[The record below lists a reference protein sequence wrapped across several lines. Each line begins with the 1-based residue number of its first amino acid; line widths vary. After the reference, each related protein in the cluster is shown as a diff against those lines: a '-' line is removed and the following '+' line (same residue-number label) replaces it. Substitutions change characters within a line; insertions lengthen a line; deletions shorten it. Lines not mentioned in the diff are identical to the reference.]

1 MQPASRVAA
10 PDSVYCLVIDAKSP
24 DAFLCCTLDLKSSQS
39 KILNHIE
46 MTNKKLP
53 PMTGITLQGFQVFEK
68 LTYIPLRE
76 LTLIYG
82 PNSAGK
88 SAIDDAIALHQKL
101 LNPKNYIYTD
111 LTNTLPFLFSL
122 LESDWRG
129 WNDDVSDL
137 IEKNWRRSCADSSV
151 VSEMLLGADSTTV
164 CHLVT
169 AVAGNIFVDIEF
181 HENPED
187 YPYTI
192 GSRWRFKKEK
202 TTSNQES
209 EETEENN
216 SSWSYELQING
227 KKLISHEFSQGVAFD
242 FSHFLGA
249 PFWKIWDWTEACRL
263 CPALFSIENRV
274 LRLKH
279 PCPGL
284 HPGKEYKDNPSP
296 SWQQWFIFGYK
307 EFGIDQCDNPDHIFK
322 TLDLFS
328 ILTEN
333 FLSTTN
339 GNSALQYE
347 NVPASRRLPAR
358 KELISYFGEWGN
370 DEIYDLVISS
380 EEQPYSSLAES
391 LASEKLKSQYIPK
404 STPQFAIRVN
414 HALGHHLFLDNGY
427 QIDFEYRILLSAEE
441 SKDAL
446 NNYKLDTSE
455 LRYIVEIFLR
465 DNQGRKLRFDDVGTG
480 IGYVLPVVCAAYS
493 GSSTSFI
500 QQPELHIHPA
510 LQAAIGDVFLEASHL
525 GKQLLIETHSEHL
538 LLRILKRVR
547 QTHLQASIAPDLMIQ
562 ADDVCILYFNPKADG
577 TTEVKRIRV
586 TEDGEFMDRWPR
598 GFFMERDL
606 ELFDE

>member
-1 MQPASRVAA
+1 
-10 PDSVYCLVIDAKSP
+10 
-24 DAFLCCTLDLKSSQS
+24 
-39 KILNHIE
+39 
-46 MTNKKLP
+46 
-53 PMTGITLQGFQVFEK
+53 MTGITLQGFQVFEK
-68 LTYIPLRE
+68 MTHIPLRE

-88 SAIDDAIALHQKL
+88 SAIDDAIVLHQKL
-101 LNPKNYIYTD
+101 LSPKNYIYAD
-111 LTNTLPFLFSL
+111 SNSKISFIFSM
-122 LESDWRG
+122 LESNWRG

-137 IEKNWRRSCADSSV
+137 IEKNWRKSCVDSSV
-151 VSEMLLGADSTTV
+151 VSEMLLGVDFTTDCLLAD
-164 CHLVT
+164 
-169 AVAGNIFVDIEF
+169 AVAGNISVDIEF
-181 HENPED
+181 IENSED
-187 YPYTI
+187 CPYTI

-202 TTSNQES
+202 TASKQKS
-209 EETEENN
+209 EEASEEAEENHN
-216 SSWSYELQING
+216 FWRYELQING
-227 KKLISHEFSQGVAFD
+227 RKLISHEFSQGLEFD

-263 CPALFSIENRV
+263 CPTLFSIENRV
-274 LRLKH
+274 LRLNH

-284 HPGKEYKDNPSP
+284 HPGKEWEETPSP
-296 SWQQWFIFGYK
+296 SWQQWFVFGHK
-307 EFGIDQCDNPDHIFK
+307 EFEIDQCNNPDHIFK

-328 ILTEN
+328 MLIEN
-333 FLSTTN
+333 FLSTTY
-339 GNSALQYE
+339 GNSNYQYE
-347 NVPASRRLPAR
+347 NVPASRKLPTR
-358 KELISYFGEWGN
+358 KELIAYFGEWQD
-370 DEIYDLVISS
+370 DEIYDIVIPS
-380 EEQPYSSLAES
+380 EEQPYSSLADS
-391 LASEKLKSQYIPK
+391 LAREKIKSQYTPK
-404 STPQFAIRVN
+404 STSEFAKRVN

-446 NNYKLDTSE
+446 NGYKLDTSE

-510 LQAAIGDVFLEASHL
+510 LQAAIGDVFLEANHL

-547 QTHLQASIAPDLMIQ
+547 QTHLQAAIAPDLMIQ

-598 GFFMERDL
+598 GFFTERDL

>member
-1 MQPASRVAA
+1 
-10 PDSVYCLVIDAKSP
+10 
-24 DAFLCCTLDLKSSQS
+24 
-39 KILNHIE
+39 
-46 MTNKKLP
+46 
-53 PMTGITLQGFQVFEK
+53 MTGITLQGFQVFEK
-68 LTYIPLRE
+68 MTHIPLRE

-88 SAIDDAIALHQKL
+88 SAIDDAIVLHQKL
-101 LNPKNYIYTD
+101 LNPENYIYTES
-111 LTNTLPFLFSL
+111 TNRFSFLSSIL
-122 LESDWRG
+122 GSNWRG
-129 WNDDVSDL
+129 WNDDVSNL
-137 IEKNWRRSCADSSV
+137 IEKNWRKSCTNSPA
-151 VSEMLLGADSTTV
+151 VSEMLLEIDFTTE
-164 CHLVT
+164 CFLPD
-169 AVAGNIFVDIEF
+169 AVAYNISVNIEF
-181 HENPED
+181 DENPED

-192 GSRWRFKKEK
+192 GSRWRFEKKKSAPDLNLSKNED
-202 TTSNQES
+202 
-209 EETEENN
+209 EENHKFWN
-216 SSWSYELQING
+216 YEFQVNG
-227 KKLISHEFSQGVAFD
+227 KNLISHKFNQGVEFD
-242 FSHFLGA
+242 FSHFLGN
-249 PFWKIWDWTEACRL
+249 PFWKIWDWSEACRL
-263 CPALFSIENRV
+263 CPTLFSIENQV

-279 PCPGL
+279 PCLGL
-284 HPGKEYKDNPSP
+284 HPGRSIKDPPSP
-296 SWQQWFIFGYK
+296 SWQQWFIFGHE
-307 EFGIDQCDNPDHIFK
+307 EFKIDQCKNPDHVFK

-328 ILTEN
+328 MLIDS
-333 FLSTTN
+333 FLGITH
-339 GNSALQYE
+339 GNSNFQYE

-358 KELISYFGEWGN
+358 KELIAYFGEWEN
-370 DEIYDLVISS
+370 DEIYNIVIPS

-391 LASEKLKSQYIPK
+391 LAREKLKSQYISRSSPE
-404 STPQFAIRVN
+404 FAKRVN

-427 QIDFEYRILLSAEE
+427 QIDFEYRILLSANE

-446 NNYKLDTSE
+446 NGYKLDTSE

-493 GSSTSFI
+493 ESSTSFI

-510 LQAAIGDVFLEASHL
+510 LQAAIGDVFLEVSHF

-547 QTHLQASIAPDLMIQ
+547 QTHLQAAISSDLMIQ